1 MKNDWTDIL
10 KKQLEGHEMTPPT
23 GLWEGIDKQ
32 MGVAFPSTEHR
43 KSIAWWKLSAV
54 AAIALLAIGFFT
66 LYDFNQSIPQE
77 LLSEKQEI
85 SDISET
91 SNEEINEAITSTL
104 QTTKKKQVPA
114 LAHLQADSIITI
126 VDTLTYVDVYV
137 EDSQSDA
144 KDEEKD
150 MPVIEK
156 NEPTHRNKTQGLV
169 AEMKKGNAN
178 KRELTL
184 SLNASNAIFIHSNR
198 EEILSEDS
206 WFPSSKPQESDK
218 RDKHHAPMRI
228 GLKLSYPISDRLS
241 LLSGISYTFLKSE
254 FADGHYIHRHHYIG
268 IPMGLQYGIWNN
280 EHLFFYG
287 SAGVLIEKC
296 FKSTHENLYYSF
308 VRSNKDKPWQLS
320 VNASL
325 GAEYRLN
332 RSIGIYL
339 EPSIG
344 YYFDDGTFL
353 YHYYK
358 EHPLAPSLEIG
369 LRWNM

>member
-1 MKNDWTDIL
+1 MKKDWTDIL

-126 VDTLTYVDVYV
+126 VDNLTDVDVYV
-137 EDSQSDA
+137 EDSQSAA
-144 KDEEKD
+144 KDEEED
-150 MPVIEK
+150 MPVIEEKKPIRKHELLATIPKINAK
-156 NEPTHRNKTQGLV
+156 NKHER
-169 AEMKKGNAN
+169 
-178 KRELTL
+178 RLTI
-184 SLNASNAIFIHSNR
+184 SLNASIGFSGAN
-198 EEILSEDS
+198 
-206 WFPSSKPQESDK
+206 KESDDWFSWGDATK
-218 RDKHHAPMRI
+218 PSYQDMQKKHHAPLRI
-228 GLKLSYPISDRLS
+228 GFKISYPLSYCFS
-241 LLSGISYTFLKSE
+241 LQSGITYSLFKSE
-254 FADGHYIHRHHYIG
+254 IPEVGINQQLYYVGLPIG
-268 IPMGLQYGIWNN
+268 LRYTVWNN
-280 EHLFFYG
+280 ERFSLYG
-287 SAGVLIEKC
+287 SVGMTLEKC
-296 FKSTHENLYYSF
+296 IFNSIQTTEIVNTSVLKN
-308 VRSNKDKPWQLS
+308 NDKPWQWSL
-320 VNASL
+320 NAAL
-325 GAEYRLN
+325 GAEYYLN
-332 RSIGIYL
+332 KTLGIYI

-344 YYFDDGTFL
+344 YYFNDGSSL
-353 YHYYK
+353 EHYYK